1 MLLADVLGRAVL
13 SAPSRDSEQI
23 VPAIRRRPSQIRID
37 PFSYHL
43 GDRDAPAGSGLP
55 EPVILT
61 PFELN
66 LCADHAIMSSFHAIM
81 ILHLWDARNAAA
93 GVDSMARQT
102 R

>member
-1 MLLADVLGRAVL
+1 MLPANVLGRAVL
-13 SAPSRDSEQI
+13 PALSRDSEQI
-23 VPAIRRRPSQIRID
+23 VPAIRRHPSQIRID

-66 LCADHAIMSSFHAIM
+66 LCADHAIMIAQP
-81 ILHLWDARNAAA
+81 WDPRNAAER
-93 GVDSMARQT
+93 VDWMGR
-102 R
+102 